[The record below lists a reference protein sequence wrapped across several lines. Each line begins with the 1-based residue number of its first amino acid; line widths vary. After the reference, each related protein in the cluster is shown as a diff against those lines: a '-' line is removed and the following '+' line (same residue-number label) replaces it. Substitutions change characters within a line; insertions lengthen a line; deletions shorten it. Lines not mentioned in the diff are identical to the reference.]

1 LKILALV
8 GSYRK
13 RGNTARIVNLIAE
26 EMLGKAARQNQTVE
40 LETVYLAH
48 QELGF
53 CRGCRVC
60 FDQGEERCPLRDDL
74 LAIRARMQ
82 EADGLI
88 VAAPVYVNDVN
99 AAVKNW
105 IDRLAFAC
113 HRPEFAGKSAYLV
126 ATVADSP
133 TGHALK
139 TVQVALQTWGYHI
152 AGKAGFKMG
161 ALMDQDQ
168 MEARYRLR
176 AERIAKDLLDSV
188 ATDRC
193 RKPSFLSL
201 MTFKIMQLA
210 RQRNR
215 DGSIDDAYWKS
226 RGWTDPGREFFIPHR
241 AGQIK
246 VALARLAGALLALF
260 VI

>member
-1 LKILALV
+1 LKIIALV
-8 GSYRK
+8 GSHRM
-13 RGNTARIVNLIAE
+13 RGNTARIVDLIAE
-26 EMLGKAARQNQTVE
+26 HMQESAARQSRTVE
-40 LETVYLAH
+40 IETIYLAH
-48 QELGF
+48 QEIGL

-60 FDQGEERCPLRDDL
+60 FDRGEEQCPLRDDL
-74 LAIRARMQ
+74 LAIRAKMQ

-99 AAVKNW
+99 GAVKNW
-105 IDRLAFAC
+105 IDRLAFVC
-113 HRPEFAGKSAYLV
+113 HRPEFAGKAAYLV

-133 TGHALK
+133 TGHALR
-139 TVQVALQTWGYHI
+139 TMQVALQTWGYTI
-152 AGKAGFKMG
+152 VGKAGFKMG

-168 MEARYRLR
+168 MVTRYQHR
-176 AERIAKDLLDSV
+176 AQRIAEALVHSV
-188 ATDRC
+188 ATGRC

-210 RQRNR
+210 RQRNP
-215 DGSIDDAYWKS
+215 DESIDYAYWRS
-226 RGWTDPGREFFIPHR
+226 CGWTDPGRDFFIAHR